1 MGCGLC
7 GRSGHNRRT
16 CTIPNTENKKKE
28 VTEISD
34 AYSAYFR
41 KTDIENV
48 AECNKHYCFCRNKK
62 VVFGIAER
70 SETCPWVVGKN
81 IETNLQK
88 EESIVESSQQYLEKD
103 QLPFHLQVLLPEF
116 EGPKWEDNTTA
127 PFLKYFPGYGNRP
140 QHCPRRR

>member
-16 CTIPNTENKKKE
+16 CPMPDPTKKTE
-28 VTEISD
+28 
-34 AYSAYFR
+34 YSSSPSFVVSEPVVR
-41 KTDIENV
+41 LRD
-48 AECNKHYCFCRNKK
+48 CNRHHCFCRNKN

-70 SETCPWVVGKN
+70 SETCPWVVGKAVV
-81 IETNLQK
+81 TNLQK

-116 EGPKWEDNTTA
+116 EGPKWDNNNATA
-127 PFLKYFPGYGNRP
+127 TFLTYFPGYGNRP